1 MSIERAKAHLKNK
14 GYLDRVIEP
23 EAGTFTVEDAARAL
37 GCEPANIA
45 KTMSF
50 YAPDNE
56 KTILIVAAGDA
67 KIDNRKFRDALGVK
81 PHMLKP
87 DEVEPRIGHAPG
99 GVCAFGINN
108 GVSVYCDVS
117 LKRFDFVYPAAG
129 NDHSGVKLNCEEL
142 YDACDAK
149 DWVDVCKG
157 WE

>member
-37 GCEPANIA
+37 GCEPAHIA

-81 PHMLKP
+81 PHMLKM
-87 DEVEPRIGHAPG
+87 DEVEPASATHPA
-99 GVCAFGINN
+99 VCARS
-108 GVSVYCDVS
+108 VSILVS
-117 LKRFDFVYPAAG
+117 RCIVMCRS
-129 NDHSGVKLNCEEL
+129 SGLIMSIPLREMITR
-142 YDACDAK
+142 A
-149 DWVDVCKG
+149 
-157 WE
+157 